1 MKEGKKIFSHA
12 ANDQYKPIMICIF
25 LHLYEFI
32 VKVELESKKQEHNY
46 YLEIPK
52 NAMPFSHSS
61 ML

>member
-12 ANDQYKPIMICIF
+12 ANDQY
-25 LHLYEFI
+25 I